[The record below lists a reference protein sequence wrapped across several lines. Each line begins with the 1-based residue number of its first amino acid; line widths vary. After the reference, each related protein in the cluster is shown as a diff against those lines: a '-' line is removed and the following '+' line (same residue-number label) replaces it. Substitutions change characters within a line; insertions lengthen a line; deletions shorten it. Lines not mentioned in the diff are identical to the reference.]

1 MRDLIFNEISIDFNF
16 SDAPESE
23 QEALRILKKFIVN
36 CLAYSLACG
45 ARVFVREYGNTSG
58 SSVNLSKTSLWQS
71 KNIYSLL
78 KTLGQKDELNDDEIL
93 YFKQMMSELS
103 FVEVEPEYRYK
114 EKEVFG
120 IGKAIENESYV
131 ISLNTHDDWNLK
143 EIENVQKVTLTHIA

>member
-1 MRDLIFNEISIDFNF
+1 
-16 SDAPESE
+16 
-23 QEALRILKKFIVN
+23 
-36 CLAYSLACG
+36 
-45 ARVFVREYGNTSG
+45 
-58 SSVNLSKTSLWQS
+58 SLWQS

-120 IGKAIENESYV
+120 IGKAIENSYFV
-131 ISLNTHDDWNLK
+131 EKYLLCSNFCSSVEVPLRPPC
-143 EIENVQKVTLTHIA
+143 LTHIA